1 MSDLI
6 RIALDVAGGDHG
18 PRANVEGAVTAIER
32 GILTREQILLVGATE
47 QVRDELARQ
56 QQDAAAFTIVDA
68 PDRLEEG
75 DSPIEAMKRR
85 PRNSIAVGIG
95 LVKERRA
102 QGFVSAGST
111 GLVVATATVAL
122 RCLEGI
128 RRPGIAVT
136 IRGEKGPF
144 TLIDVGANPQ
154 PKAVHLLHYAIMGSA
169 YARDALGIPEPRVG
183 LMNIGSED
191 RKGNPLVR
199 EARDLLRSITPNFR
213 FVGNVEGVDVFSGAC
228 DVIVSDG
235 FTGNVLLK
243 VSEGCAEFLIRSLG
257 HVLVEEDVPD
267 GLRSRVLSRIARD
280 VDYTEYGG
288 ALLLGVEGI
297 VTICHGRSTGRA
309 IANAIGVASRAVG
322 ARVNEHIVS
331 AARSASLPT

>member
-1 MSDLI
+1 VI

-18 PRANVEGAVTAIER
+18 PRTNIEGAVLAVER
-32 GILTREQILLVGATE
+32 GTLSREQVVLVGPTADISE
-47 QVRDELARQ
+47 ELKRQ
-56 QQDAAAFTIVDA
+56 GQDPAAFSIVDA
-68 PDRLEEG
+68 PDRLDDQE
-75 DSPIEAMKRR
+75 SPVESMKKK
-85 PRNSIAVGIG
+85 PRNSVAVGIG
-95 LVKERRA
+95 LVKEGAA
-102 QGFVSAGST
+102 QGFVSAGNT
-111 GLVVATATVAL
+111 GLVVATATVGL

-128 RRPGIAVT
+128 RRPGIGVT

-154 PKAVHLLHYAIMGSA
+154 PKAVHLLHYAIMGAA

-191 RKGNPLVR
+191 KKGNPLVR
-199 EARDLLRSITPNFR
+199 EARDLMRATAPNFR

-243 VSEGCAEFLIRSLG
+243 VSEGCAEFLLRALG
-257 HVLVEEDVPD
+257 HVLVESQVADD
-267 GLRSRVLSRIARD
+267 LRAKILKRMARD
-280 VDYTEYGG
+280 VDYSEYGG

-309 IANAIGVASRAVG
+309 IANALVVASRAVG
-322 ARVNEHIVS
+322 AKVNDHIVG
-331 AARSASLPT
+331 AVRKAPPT

>member
-1 MSDLI
+1 MI

-18 PRANVEGAVTAIER
+18 PRTNIEGAVLAVER
-32 GILTREQILLVGATE
+32 GTLSREQVVLVGPTADISE
-47 QVRDELARQ
+47 ELKRQ
-56 QQDAAAFTIVDA
+56 GQDPAAFSIVDA
-68 PDRLEEG
+68 PDRLDDQ
-75 DSPIEAMKRR
+75 DSPVESMKKK
-85 PRNSIAVGIG
+85 PRNSVAVGIG
-95 LVKERRA
+95 LVKEGAA
-102 QGFVSAGST
+102 QGFVSAGNT
-111 GLVVATATVAL
+111 GLVVATATVGL

-128 RRPGIAVT
+128 RRPGIGVT

-154 PKAVHLLHYAIMGSA
+154 PKAVHLLHYAIMGAA

-191 RKGNPLVR
+191 KKGNPLVR
-199 EARDLLRSITPNFR
+199 EARDLMRATSPNFR
-213 FVGNVEGVDVFSGAC
+213 FVGNVEGVDVFAGAC

-243 VSEGCAEFLIRSLG
+243 VSEGCAEFLLRALG
-257 HVLVEEDVPD
+257 HVLVESQVADD
-267 GLRSRVLSRIARD
+267 LRAKILKRMARD
-280 VDYTEYGG
+280 VDYSEYGG

-309 IANAIGVASRAVG
+309 IANALVVASRAVG
-322 ARVNEHIVS
+322 AKVNDHIVG
-331 AARSASLPT
+331 AVRKAPPT